1 MKLSIPQANLL
12 IAAASL
18 LLFLPFL
25 GSVRLFDWDEI
36 NFAECAREML
46 VSGDWG
52 RVQVDFQPFWEKPPL
67 FLWMQALCMKW
78 LGVGEFAARLPNA
91 LCGLATLL
99 LCFNLGCRLKNPRLG
114 AFWCLALTGSFLP
127 FFYFKSGIIDPWFNF
142 FIFAALAASSR
153 HLLLSALC
161 AGLALMTKGPV
172 AWLVLGL
179 CLGLERVLGG
189 GQRPKTSRLLLYGLV
204 ALSVGGFWF
213 MEQLAEGRGALMLD
227 FLRYQWRLL
236 RTADAGHGGPF
247 YFHALALLLGC
258 FPASI
263 LALPALFRR
272 RSKEDRFGRL
282 MLILFWVVLILFSL
296 VKTKIVHYSS
306 LCLFPLTYFA
316 ALRMEALS
324 RAELKWPAWMSYGV
338 AAIGGLAGVVL
349 FLGPL
354 AAASG
359 EFQGAGLKA
368 DAFTLASL
376 RAKVGW
382 EGLLALPGALFLA
395 GIAGFLVQARGK
407 FRTRALCG
415 LFLLCLSAQYF
426 ALPWLMPKVEA
437 QVQGAAL
444 DFYEGLSGRSCYVGT
459 LGFKSYAH
467 LFYARTRETCGN
479 HLLEAPLDK
488 PAYFVGKVTEEVE
501 NRRDHPDLDELGR
514 KNGFIFY
521 LRLPARS
528 SRPG

>member
-1 MKLSIPQANLL
+1 MKLTVPQSNLL

-52 RVQVDFQPFWEKPPL
+52 RVQIDFQPFWEKPPL
-67 FLWMQALCMKW
+67 FLWMQALSMKA

-114 AFWCLALTGSFLP
+114 AFWCLALAGSFLP

-142 FIFAALAASSR
+142 FIFVALAASSR
-153 HLLLSALC
+153 HWVISALC

-172 AWLVLGL
+172 AWLVLAL
-179 CLGLERVLGG
+179 CLGLDRFFAGAFRPRPSRVF
-189 GQRPKTSRLLLYGLV
+189 LYGAV
-204 ALSVGGFWF
+204 ATAVGGFWF
-213 MEQLAEGRGALMLD
+213 MEQVAEGRAGLMMD
-227 FLRYQWRLL
+227 FVSYQWRLL
-236 RTADAGHGGPF
+236 RTPDAGHGGPF

-258 FPASI
+258 FPASV
-263 LALPALFRR
+263 LALPALF
-272 RSKEDRFGRL
+272 KPGADRFGRL

-296 VKTKIVHYSS
+296 VQTKIVHYSS
-306 LCLFPLTYFA
+306 LCIFPLTYFA
-316 ALRMEALS
+316 AQRMEELS
-324 RAELKWPAWMSYGV
+324 RGTMRWPVWMSCGV
-338 AAIGGLAGVVL
+338 ALIGGLAGVIL

-354 AAASG
+354 AAACG
-359 EFQGAGLKA
+359 EFQDGTWNM

-376 RAKVGW
+376 RARVGW
-382 EGLLALPGALFLA
+382 EGLLALPGAVFLA
-395 GIAGFLVQARGK
+395 GVAGFLVQTRRK
-407 FRTRALCG
+407 FKTAGLCG

-426 ALPWLMPKVEA
+426 ALPFLMPKVEA
-437 QVQGAAL
+437 QIQGAAL

-467 LFYARTRETCGN
+467 LFYARTRQSNGDRLWEG
-479 HLLEAPLDK
+479 PLDK
-488 PAYFVGKVTEEVE
+488 PAYFVGKVTEEAE
-501 NRRDHPDLDELGR
+501 NRRDHPDLNELGR

-521 LRLPARS
+521 VRGLTPPAPPLP
-528 SRPG
+528 